1 MSAIRM
7 SMPLDQETIDKI
19 KEVAEEQGRT
29 FSSVVSKILNE
40 AIADEEEVKEI
51 KVKATKKIKI
61 KRRKNG

>member
-7 SMPLDQETIDKI
+7 SMPLDQVIIDKI

-29 FSSVVSKILNE
+29 FSSVVSKILDE
-40 AIADEEEVKEI
+40 AITNEEEPKKAKEV

-61 KRRKNG
+61 KRR